1 MKLFDNILELV
12 EITLFGQSNRVLFD
26 NLNFSLPEG
35 KTAIISGPTGSGK
48 SQLVR
53 LIIGDLA
60 PDSGSVF
67 VFGNYVK
74 FNQPYRLPRIRR
86 KIGGVGGA
94 FNLVANLTVK
104 ENLMSPLI
112 LNKKMASFQHDK
124 ITQILN
130 RFDLLAKSNE
140 RAGFLSQGE
149 KNEVMLARAIIADQ
163 PLLLIDEPLA
173 GADPIISEKIKLLL
187 IRLSTAGH
195 SMLIFTTDPDKFGI
209 PQSLD
214 FRIEKG
220 KLV

>member
-1 MKLFDNILELV
+1 MKLSENILDLV
-12 EITLFGQSNRVLFD
+12 DITLVGQSDRKIFE
-26 NLNFSLPEG
+26 NLNFGLSEG
-35 KTAIISGPTGSGK
+35 KTAIVSGPTGSGK

-67 VFGNYVK
+67 AFGNFVK
-74 FNQPYRLPRIRR
+74 SDQPYRLPKIRR

-104 ENLMSPLI
+104 ENLMHPLI
-112 LNKKMASFQHDK
+112 LNKRMSAFQQNK

-140 RAGFLSQGE
+140 KAGYLSQGE

-173 GADPIISEKIKLLL
+173 GVDPAISEKIKLLL

-195 SMLIFTTDPDKFGI
+195 SMIIFTSNPDQFGI
-209 PQSLD
+209 PQSLM

-220 KLV
+220 RLT